1 MGDGVR
7 LAAEGTRAGGQA
19 VAPLTGVPG
28 AGGLGQGPP
37 AQPGWGALGG
47 KEWTVFPEGRPLP
60 AQPLPRHPAQAP
72 CTLGVPREGSP
83 PDTHLPRA
91 AGGGGRR
98 DAAITDT
105 PWG

>member
-7 LAAEGTRAGGQA
+7 LAAEGTGVGRQA

-28 AGGLGQGPP
+28 AGGLDQGPS

-60 AQPLPRHPAQAP
+60 AQPLPRHPAP
-72 CTLGVPREGSP
+72 LG
-83 PDTHLPRA
+83 
-91 AGGGGRR
+91 
-98 DAAITDT
+98 
-105 PWG
+105 